1 MHQRLKATGSSGSDI
16 LGNLDR
22 AKQQIY
28 QFKAR
33 DHGDLPSGNAV
44 YRLEIVVASGPGER
58 VDALLILIVLAFFC
72 PSADALQSYS
82 GFAFQVFSAKTL
94 TLESCLSEFFFSHH
108 SFKILASHPST
119 STGSLINHA
128 LPAHLS

>member
-58 VDALLILIVLAFFC
+58 VDALLILIVLAFFV
-72 PSADALQSYS
+72 PLLTPYKVTAALLFRS
-82 GFAFQVFSAKTL
+82 FQL
-94 TLESCLSEFFFSHH
+94 RL
-108 SFKILASHPST
+108 
-119 STGSLINHA
+119 
-128 LPAHLS
+128 